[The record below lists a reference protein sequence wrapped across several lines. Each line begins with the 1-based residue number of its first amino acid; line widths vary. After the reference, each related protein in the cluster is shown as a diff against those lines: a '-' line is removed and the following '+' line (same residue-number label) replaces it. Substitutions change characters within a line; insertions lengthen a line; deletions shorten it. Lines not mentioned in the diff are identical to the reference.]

1 MIVTPLEEW
10 DSKKWLQY
18 QKDILALTAEFQE
31 WGKRMT
37 EKYLAHLSEEQRKE
51 MMHRVSEDA
60 RYIISLDIEKLL
72 GKK

>member
-18 QKDILALTAEFQE
+18 QKEIVHLTAEFQE
-31 WGKRMT
+31 WAKLMT
-37 EKYLAHLSEEQRKE
+37 EKYLAHLTDEQRKD